1 MIDVYTYQPAQTQF
15 HFNLEQTASQFEFFV
30 CLKSRIMNYQTLK
43 INHIETEVCFSNL
56 ASICAECLVQVQTL
70 DLRSRVVRSALD
82 FSHIRIGLYE
92 TAYTVNVFVGIG

>member
-1 MIDVYTYQPAQTQF
+1 
-15 HFNLEQTASQFEFFV
+15 
-30 CLKSRIMNYQTLK
+30 MNYQTLK

-56 ASICAECLVQVQTL
+56 ASICAECLGQVQTL

-82 FSHIRIGLYE
+82 FSHVIGLFE